1 MRRYCYFQYLSV
13 DIVHL
18 GSLENGQKGVQVHY
32 LITGH
37 TGFKGAWLAM
47 WLTREGHEVSGL
59 SLDPLPGAL
68 FETARVHELLKHDIR
83 GDIRDLSV
91 VKAALDLTE
100 PDVVFHLAA
109 QPLVRESYQD
119 PRGTIETN
127 VMGTMNLL
135 SAVAEAPSVKAHVVV
150 TTDKVYRNTNQILGY
165 KEIDPLGGD
174 DPYSASKAMADI
186 LTQSWIKSF
195 GGPPTA
201 IARAGNVIGGGD
213 VSKDRLLPDLLS
225 AYFSGTAPVL
235 RYPDAV
241 RPWQHVLD
249 CLNGYVTLSD
259 SLLNGNGQ
267 GEWNFGPG
275 TSSFVNVGD
284 VATYVKELIGESAPN
299 WTAVAE
305 PQPHEA
311 NLLALDA
318 RKAELEL
325 DWHNKLTFKE
335 SLEWTVNWQKSVN
348 DNGDAREVSLSQV
361 SNFRSL
367 V

>member
-1 MRRYCYFQYLSV
+1 
-13 DIVHL
+13 
-18 GSLENGQKGVQVHY
+18 
-32 LITGH
+32 
-37 TGFKGAWLAM
+37 M
-47 WLTREGHEVSGL
+47 WLEGQGHQVSGL
-59 SLDPLPGAL
+59 SLDPISGAL
-68 FETARVHELLKHDIR
+68 FEQANISSLMTHDLR
-83 GDIRDLSV
+83 GDIRDLAV
-91 VKAALDLTE
+91 VKNAMQTTQ

-127 VMGTMNLL
+127 VIGTMNLL
-135 SAVAEAPSVKAHVVV
+135 SVVAETPSVKAHVVI
-150 TTDKVYRNTNQILGY
+150 TTDKVYKNIDQIWGY
-165 KEIDPLGGD
+165 KEIDSLGGD

-213 VSKDRLLPDLLS
+213 VSKDRLFPDLLN
-225 AYFSGTAPVL
+225 AYLSGQAPVL
-235 RYPDAV
+235 RYPGAV

-249 CLNGYVTLSD
+249 CLNGYLKLSEA
-259 SLLNGNGQ
+259 LLKGNGQ
-267 GEWNFGPG
+267 GEWNFGPE

-284 VATYVKELIGESAPN
+284 VATYVKELIGETAPN
-299 WTAVAE
+299 WTTTSD

-325 DWHNKLTFKE
+325 AWHNKLSFKE
-335 SLEWTVNWQKSVN
+335 SLKWTVDWQVAVNGGESASSVS
-348 DNGDAREVSLSQV
+348 REQIL
-361 SNFRSL
+361 NF
-367 V
+367 VD

>member
-1 MRRYCYFQYLSV
+1 MRRYCHAQNLSV
-13 DIVHL
+13 DIAHL
-18 GSLENGQKGVQVHY
+18 GSLEHGQKGVQMHY

-47 WLTREGHEVSGL
+47 WLTHAGHEVSGL

-91 VKAALDLTE
+91 VKHALGLTQ

-127 VMGTMNLL
+127 VIGTMNLL

-165 KEIDPLGGD
+165 KEMDPLGGD

-213 VSKDRLLPDLLS
+213 VSKDRLMPDLLN

-235 RYPDAV
+235 RYPEAV

-249 CLNGYVTLSD
+249 CLNGYKALSVA
-259 SLLNGNGQ
+259 LLNGNGQ

-275 TSSFVNVGD
+275 ASSFVSVGE
-284 VATYVKELIGESAPN
+284 VASCVKELIGERAPN
-299 WTAVAE
+299 WTSTAE

-311 NLLALDA
+311 NLLSLDA
-318 RKAELEL
+318 KKAELEL
-325 DWHNKLTFKE
+325 DWHNKLSFNA
-335 SLEWTVNWQKSVN
+335 SLEWTVAWEKAVN
-348 DNGDAREVSLSQV
+348 DHRDAREISLLQV
-361 SNFRSL
+361 SNFSNL

>member
-1 MRRYCYFQYLSV
+1 MRIGR
-13 DIVHL
+13 
-18 GSLENGQKGVQVHY
+18 LEPNHKGAPLHY

-47 WLTREGHEVSGL
+47 WLKHEGHEVSGL
-59 SLDPLPGAL
+59 SLDPVPGAL
-68 FETARVHELLKHDIR
+68 FETARVTELLKHDIR

-91 VKAALDLTE
+91 VKEALNLVK

-127 VMGTMNLL
+127 VIGTMNLL
-135 SAVAEAPSVKAHVVV
+135 SAVAETPSVKAHVVV
-150 TTDKVYRNTNQILGY
+150 TTDKVYKNIDQIWGY

-213 VSKDRLLPDLLS
+213 VSKDRLFPDLLNG
-225 AYFSGTAPVL
+225 YLSGQAPVL
-235 RYPDAV
+235 RYPGAV

-249 CLNGYVTLSD
+249 CLNGYLKLSEA
-259 SLLNGNGQ
+259 LLKGNGL
-267 GEWNFGPG
+267 GEWNFGPE

-284 VATYVKELIGESAPN
+284 VATLVKDLIGVTAPS
-299 WTAVAE
+299 WTTTGE

-325 DWHNKLTFKE
+325 DWHNKLNFQA
-335 SLEWTVNWQKSVN
+335 SVEWTVDWQNSIN
-348 DNGDAREVSLSQV
+348 EHTDARDFSMIQIR
-361 SNFRSL
+361 NFIDL
-367 V
+367 A